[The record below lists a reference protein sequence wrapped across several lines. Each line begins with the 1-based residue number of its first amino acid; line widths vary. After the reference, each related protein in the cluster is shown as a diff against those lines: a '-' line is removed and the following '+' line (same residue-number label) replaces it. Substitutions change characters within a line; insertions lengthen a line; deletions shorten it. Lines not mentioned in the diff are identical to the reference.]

1 MASILYEV
9 AEGKA
14 SQKQKNILLYR
25 TIKKDWADG
34 FAAPDGHCFALTT
47 GAWITLRVTH
57 NSTSPSNNED
67 IISGRN
73 ERELPRGLQ
82 GSSGNHR
89 FSGVPRQ
96 TK

>member
-25 TIKKDWADG
+25 TIKKDWTDG
-34 FAAPDGHCFALTT
+34 FAAPDGHCYAVTT

-57 NSTSPSNNED
+57 NSTSPNSKEG
-67 IISGRN
+67 ILFLI
-73 ERELPRGLQ
+73 E
-82 GSSGNHR
+82 
-89 FSGVPRQ
+89 
-96 TK
+96 K

>member
-34 FAAPDGHCFALTT
+34 FAAPGGQRCALTT
-47 GAWITLRVTH
+47 GDW
-57 NSTSPSNNED
+57 TSYACPQLHKPQQHGGSNKNLSRTENRGQVCCMKLAKAEG
-67 IISGRN
+67 ISSRN
-73 ERELPRGLQ
+73 FL
-82 GSSGNHR
+82 
-89 FSGVPRQ
+89 
-96 TK
+96 